1 LDALSCG
8 KVASALGSSSR
19 DKRDFDGRA
28 DCENGVIGEARLAD
42 VFVAPFEEGKAVLRD
57 NGASPTD
64 GRRLADSEMNVSIH
78 LAIIELETCNF
89 KKPERVSYR

>member
-1 LDALSCG
+1 M
-8 KVASALGSSSR
+8 ASALGSSSR
-19 DKRDFDGRA
+19 DRSDFEGRA

-78 LAIIELETCNF
+78 LAVLKLETCEF
-89 KKPERVSYR
+89 TRRVRVSYR

>member
-1 LDALSCG
+1 MEASWG
-8 KVASALGSSSR
+8 KIASVLGSSSR

-57 NGASPTD
+57 NGVSPTE
-64 GRRLADSEMNVSIH
+64 GRRLADSEINVSIH
-78 LAIIELETCNF
+78 LAVFELEIC
-89 KKPERVSYR
+89 KLRGRVMVSYK